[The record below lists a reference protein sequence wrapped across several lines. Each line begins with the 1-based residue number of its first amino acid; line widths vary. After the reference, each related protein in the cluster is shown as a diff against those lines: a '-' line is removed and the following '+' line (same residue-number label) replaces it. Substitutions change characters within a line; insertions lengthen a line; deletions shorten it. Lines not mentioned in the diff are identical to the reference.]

1 LQIYTLAA
9 NGVSGKQ
16 LGSKV
21 ACVQQE
27 SGASL
32 QQKMQKKNP
41 TANCVAGKVRL
52 DFYFFKNLTFS
63 FFFKKKIKKVLC
75 VSLHHFFNS
84 MFKG

>member
-52 DFYFFKNLTFS
+52 DFYFF
-63 FFFKKKIKKVLC
+63 
-75 VSLHHFFNS
+75 
-84 MFKG
+84 